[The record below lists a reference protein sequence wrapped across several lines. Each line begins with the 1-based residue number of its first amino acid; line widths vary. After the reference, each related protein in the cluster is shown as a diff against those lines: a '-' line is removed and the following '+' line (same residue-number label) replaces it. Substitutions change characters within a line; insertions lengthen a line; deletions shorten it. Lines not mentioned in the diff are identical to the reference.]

1 MKYDK
6 NQPVKISRKH
16 PQDVMKIITCLLLS
30 LTISAFAQN
39 KKPNFVFILADD
51 LGMMDMSCE
60 GSTLHETPNIDRIA
74 HEGMR
79 FTEGYSTCQVCSPS
93 RASIMTGKYPVNH
106 GITDYI
112 GAPVGL
118 AWKRNDKILPSVYKR
133 HLGHEETTL
142 AEALLA
148 GGYKTFFAGKWHLG
162 SEGSH
167 PEDHGFEINKGGH
180 WRGSPPGGFF
190 APHNNPKLADG
201 PAGESL
207 PIRLAEETAGFIK
220 ANQDQPFLAYLSF
233 YSVHAP
239 IQTTPAL
246 WKKYRDKAQQNPH
259 EGERFLVDRT
269 KPVRQVQ
276 DCPIYA
282 GMMESM
288 DDAVGIVLK
297 ALDDH
302 GLADNTVVI
311 FTSDNGGVSS
321 GDAYAT
327 SCLPLR
333 GGKGRQW
340 EGGIRQPYYIK
351 VPGITKA
358 KSTCATPV
366 TGTDF
371 FPTMLELAGLPL
383 LPTQHIDGL
392 SLVPLFQ
399 GNKINERAL
408 FWHYPHYGN
417 QGGEPS
423 AIIRKGDWKLIHYY
437 EDGRNEL
444 YALSADIGEQNDVS
458 AKNPKITQALL
469 NQLNDWLKDTGAL
482 LPKQDKRFNPVAKKK
497 QQDTFIKKHKAQLE
511 KNHARYL
518 NPDYVPN
525 KNWWGSKLTQD

>member
-1 MKYDK
+1 MMKS
-6 NQPVKISRKH
+6 I
-16 PQDVMKIITCLLLS
+16 LALLS
-30 LTISAFAQN
+30 LASFAFAEAD
-39 KKPNFVFILADD
+39 KPNFLFILADD
-51 LGMMDMSCE
+51 LGIMDMSVE
-60 GSTLHETPNIDRIA
+60 GSTLHETPNIDSIA
-74 HEGMR
+74 NEGMR

-112 GAPVGL
+112 GAPVGQ
-118 AWKRNDKILPSVYKR
+118 AWKRNDKILPSEYKR

-142 AEALLA
+142 AEALAA

-162 SEGSH
+162 DKGSH
-167 PEDHGFEINKGGH
+167 PEDHGFQINKGGH

-190 APHNNPKLADG
+190 SPHNNPKLSDG

-207 PIRLAEETAGFIK
+207 PIRLAEETASFIK
-220 ANQDQPFLAYLSF
+220 ENKNQPFLAYLSF

-259 EGERFLVDRT
+259 QGERFLIDRT

-288 DDAVGIVLK
+288 DNAVGIVLK
-297 ALDDH
+297 ALEDL
-302 GLADNTVVI
+302 GLAENTIVI

-340 EGGIRQPYYIK
+340 EGGIKQPYYIK
-351 VPGITKA
+351 APGLTKVR
-358 KSTCATPV
+358 STCATPV

-371 FPTMLELAGLPL
+371 FPTILELAGLPAM
-383 LPTQHIDGL
+383 PEQHIDGV
-392 SLVPLFQ
+392 SLVPLFE
-399 GNKINERAL
+399 GGKIAERAL

-417 QGGEPS
+417 QGGEPC
-423 AIIRKGDWKLIHYY
+423 AIIRKGDWKLIYYY

-444 YALSADIGEQNDVS
+444 YQLSKDIGEQNDL
-458 AKNPKITQALL
+458 AGKNVELAQNLRKELDA
-469 NQLNDWLKDTGAL
+469 WLKQTAARI
-482 LPKQDKRFNPVAKKK
+482 PQQDKRYNPTAKKK
-497 QQDTFIKKHKAQLE
+497 HQQSMAKQLKPQLE
-511 KNHARYL
+511 RTHARYL
-518 NPDYVPN
+518 DANYVPN
-525 KNWWGSKLTQD
+525 KNWWGSKLTED